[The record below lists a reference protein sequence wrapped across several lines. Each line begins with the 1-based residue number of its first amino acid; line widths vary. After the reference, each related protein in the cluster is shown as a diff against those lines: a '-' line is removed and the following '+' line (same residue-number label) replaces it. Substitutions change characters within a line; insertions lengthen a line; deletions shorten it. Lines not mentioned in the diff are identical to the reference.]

1 MGLGKEMQDRIYQSL
16 DESYGQVGYFQDQV
30 IIVDDEKKIWDTA
43 IESLDGNL
51 LGQIEVVNRA
61 IDDVKDAYSVRFTGV
76 NSCRSDLFWMMTGI
90 NSSPTPKEV
99 TFKAVALNE
108 KGYTADVEAGGG
120 NVLGSGVTFFHYLD
134 PATGILTTSPTNAV
148 TGAEQGVSPYPPYY
162 THDADTF
169 RFGFAP
175 KNYYG
180 IKYYSE
186 PYALDIGDTFV
197 TSFIGTM
204 SLGSNQLT
212 VMSPIGST
220 GEDSEVNQVLK
231 IGQIVTCEEPSVLV
245 TSTKIAGITT
255 GFADLSQIPTTGI
268 GTTTISPVN
277 IITLTT
283 PAGLG
288 VSAFDSVS
296 FRVLDDSDTGPVGA
310 VGVVT
315 SNGAVYK
322 PNTENGRDDPYVAV
336 PSSSDQGGVG
346 ALFNVGVDGTGA
358 IEYVA
363 VDVVGQ
369 GGLGYS
375 PGDTVKIAGDE
386 LGATTPAD
394 DIEFTVETLVQGRF
408 QYQIKM
414 GDNVNLWLDPFV
426 PQTVGIMQTANIG
439 LGVSIALDN
448 SGRPK
453 GSQGWNP
460 SLNGE
465 EVPMDP
471 NNLKVLTKV
480 EPPNVG
486 ADRSYW
492 KVGFQTAPIF
502 QSNRVSAG
510 DPTGSID
517 DNALGALLETLD
529 ACDSTVDNP
538 INNAISTL
546 TPIETAFTD
555 HTGNNKLMVDATN
568 GLRSERNQICLRIWG
583 LRQSIGNCNDRITKL
598 EGVKA
603 YIDNSNVQDVVG

>member
-1 MGLGKEMQDRIYQSL
+1 MSLTTEMQQKIYDDLNTQY
-16 DESYGQVGYFQDQV
+16 EQVGYFQDQV
-30 IIVDDEKKIWDTA
+30 VIVDNEKRSWDTA
-43 IESLDGNL
+43 IEALDGNL
-51 LGQIEVVNRA
+51 LGQIQVVNRA
-61 IDDVKDAYSVRFTGV
+61 IDDVKDAYNVRFTGI

-90 NSSPTPKEV
+90 NSSPTPKEL

-186 PYALDIGDTFV
+186 HYALDIGDTFV

-212 VMSPIGST
+212 VMRPIGST

-231 IGQIVTCEEPSVLV
+231 IGQIVTCEEPGVLV
-245 TSTKIAGITT
+245 TTTKIAGITT

-268 GTTTISPVN
+268 GTTTVSPVN
-277 IITLTT
+277 VITLNT
-283 PAGLG
+283 PSGIG

-296 FRVLDDSDTGPVGA
+296 FTVIDDADTGPVGQ

-322 PNTENGRDDPYVAV
+322 PNRENNRDDPYVAV
-336 PSSSDQGGVG
+336 PSSSDQGGIG
-346 ALFNVGVDGTGA
+346 ALFNVGISATGT
-358 IEYVA
+358 IERVS

-375 PGDTVKIAGDE
+375 PGDTIKIAGDE

-394 DIEFTVETLVQGRF
+394 DIEFTVETLPQGRF
-408 QYQIKM
+408 QYQLQM
-414 GDNVNLWLDPFV
+414 GDNVDLWVDPFV

-439 LGVSIALDN
+439 MGVSIALDN
-448 SGRPK
+448 SGAPK

-460 SLNGE
+460 SLNGQ

-471 NNLKVLTKV
+471 NNLRVLTKV

-486 ADRSYW
+486 ADKSYW

-517 DNALGALLETLD
+517 SNALGALLETLD

-538 INNAISTL
+538 INNAISAL

-555 HTGNNKLMVDATN
+555 HTGNNKLMVDASN
-568 GLRSERNQICLRIWG
+568 ALRSERNEVCLRIWG
-583 LRQSIGNCNDRITKL
+583 LRQSIGNINDRITKL
-598 EGVKA
+598 EGVRSF
-603 YIDNSNVQDVVG
+603 IDDTNVQKVVG

>member
-1 MGLGKEMQDRIYQSL
+1 
-16 DESYGQVGYFQDQV
+16 
-30 IIVDDEKKIWDTA
+30 
-43 IESLDGNL
+43 
-51 LGQIEVVNRA
+51 
-61 IDDVKDAYSVRFTGV
+61 
-76 NSCRSDLFWMMTGI
+76 
-90 NSSPTPKEV
+90 
-99 TFKAVALNE
+99 
-108 KGYTADVEAGGG
+108 
-120 NVLGSGVTFFHYLD
+120 
-134 PATGILTTSPTNAV
+134 
-148 TGAEQGVSPYPPYY
+148 
-162 THDADTF
+162 
-169 RFGFAP
+169 
-175 KNYYG
+175 
-180 IKYYSE
+180 
-186 PYALDIGDTFV
+186 
-197 TSFIGTM
+197 M

-231 IGQIVTCEEPSVLV
+231 IGQIVTCEEPGVLV
-245 TSTKIAGITT
+245 TTTKIAGITT

-268 GTTTISPVN
+268 GTTTVSPVN
-277 IITLTT
+277 VITLNT
-283 PAGLG
+283 PSGIG

-296 FRVLDDSDTGPVGA
+296 FTVIDDADTGPVGQ

-336 PSSSDQGGVG
+336 PSSSDQGGIG
-346 ALFNVGVDGTGA
+346 ALFNVGISATGT
-358 IEYVA
+358 IERVS

-394 DIEFTVETLVQGRF
+394 DIEFTVQTMPQGRF

-439 LGVSIALDN
+439 MGVSIALDN
-448 SGRPK
+448 SGAPK

-460 SLNGE
+460 SLNGQ

-471 NNLKVLTKV
+471 NNLRVLTKV

-486 ADRSYW
+486 ADKSYW

-517 DNALGALLETLD
+517 DNALGALLETLS

-538 INNAISTL
+538 INNAISAL

-555 HTGNNKLMVDATN
+555 HTGNNKLMVDAAN
-568 GLRSERNQICLRIWG
+568 SLRSERNEVCLRIWG
-583 LRQSIGNCNDRITKL
+583 LRQSIGNINDRITKL
-598 EGVKA
+598 EGVRSF
-603 YIDNSNVQDVVG
+603 IDDTNVQKVVG